1 MKKLFVLMTFMLS
14 FSVAAA
20 IDVYTFETEEQ
31 EALFKTLAAE
41 LRCPKCQNNNLADSN
56 ASIAKDMRQKTYNL
70 VIEGKTEDEI
80 VTYWIDRFGNFVLY
94 KPPVTLGTAIL
105 WVGPGLF
112 VIFGAIII
120 VRNSRRKSSV
130 VVDDDNDDN
139 ELTSAEKDRL
149 AKILK
154 DSEK

>member
-1 MKKLFVLMTFMLS
+1 MKKLFVLMTLMLS
-14 FSVAAA
+14 FSAAA
-20 IDVYTFETEEQ
+20 VIDVYDFETEEQ
-31 EALFKTLAAE
+31 EALFRTLTAE

-56 ASIAKDMRQKTYNL
+56 ASIAKDMRQKTYNM
-70 VIEGKTEDEI
+70 VIEGQNEDQI
-80 VTYWIDRFGNFVLY
+80 ITYWIDRFGNFVLY

-112 VIFGAIII
+112 VLFGGLII
-120 VRNSRRKSSV
+120 VRNSRRKVSV
-130 VVDDDNDDN
+130 ETDDSDD
-139 ELTSAEKDRL
+139 ELTGAEKDRL

>member
-1 MKKLFVLMTFMLS
+1 MKKLFVLMTLMLS
-14 FSVAAA
+14 FSAAA
-20 IDVYTFETEEQ
+20 VIDVYDFETEEQ
-31 EALFKTLAAE
+31 EALFRTLTAE

-56 ASIAKDMRQKTYNL
+56 ASIAKDMRQKTYNM
-70 VIEGKTEDEI
+70 VIEGQNEDQI

-112 VIFGAIII
+112 VLFGGLII
-120 VRNSRRKSSV
+120 VRNSRRKGSV
-130 VVDDDNDDN
+130 ETDDSDD
-139 ELTSAEKDRL
+139 ELTGAEKDRL

>member
-1 MKKLFVLMTFMLS
+1 MKKLFVLMTLMLS
-14 FSVAAA
+14 FSVAAV
-20 IDVYTFETEEQ
+20 IDVYDFETDEQ
-31 EALFKTLAAE
+31 EALFRTLTAE

-56 ASIAKDMRQKTYNL
+56 ASIAKDMRQKTYNM
-70 VIEGKTEDEI
+70 VVEGQNEDQI

-112 VIFGAIII
+112 VLFGGLII
-120 VRNSRRKSSV
+120 VRNSRRKISV
-130 VVDDDNDDN
+130 KTDEHDEALSN
-139 ELTSAEKDRL
+139 TEKDRL

>member
-1 MKKLFVLMTFMLS
+1 MTLMLS
-14 FSVAAA
+14 FSAAA
-20 IDVYTFETEEQ
+20 VIDVYDFETEEQ
-31 EALFKTLAAE
+31 EALFRTLTAE

-56 ASIAKDMRQKTYNL
+56 ASLAKDMRQKTYNM
-70 VIEGKTEDEI
+70 VIEGKQEDEI
-80 VTYWIDRFGNFVLY
+80 VDYWIDRFGNFVLY

-112 VIFGAIII
+112 VLFGGLII
-120 VRNSRRKSSV
+120 VRNSRRKVSV
-130 VVDDDNDDN
+130 QADDNDD
-139 ELTSAEKDRL
+139 ELTNAEKDRL

>member
-1 MKKLFVLMTFMLS
+1 MKKLFVLMTLMLS
-14 FSVAAA
+14 FSAAA
-20 IDVYTFETEEQ
+20 VIDVYDFETEEQ
-31 EALFKTLAAE
+31 EALFRTLTAE

-56 ASIAKDMRQKTYNL
+56 ASLAKDMRQKTYNM
-70 VIEGKTEDEI
+70 VIEGKQEDEI
-80 VTYWIDRFGNFVLY
+80 VDYWIDRFGNFVLY

-112 VIFGAIII
+112 VLFGGLII
-120 VRNSRRKSSV
+120 VRNSRRKVSV
-130 VVDDDNDDN
+130 QADDNDD
-139 ELTSAEKDRL
+139 ELTNAEKDRL

>member
-1 MKKLFVLMTFMLS
+1 MKKLFVLMTLMLS
-14 FSVAAA
+14 FSVAAV
-20 IDVYTFETEEQ
+20 IDVYDFETEEQ
-31 EALFKTLAAE
+31 EALFRTLTAE

-56 ASIAKDMRQKTYNL
+56 ASIAKDMRQKTYNM
-70 VIEGKTEDEI
+70 VVEGQDEDQI
-80 VTYWIDRFGNFVLY
+80 VDYWIDRFGNFVLY

-112 VIFGAIII
+112 VLFGGLIV
-120 VRNSRRKSSV
+120 VRNSRRKVSV
-130 VVDDDNDDN
+130 ETDERDE

>member
-1 MKKLFVLMTFMLS
+1 MKKLFVLMTLMLS
-14 FSVAAA
+14 FSAAA
-20 IDVYTFETEEQ
+20 VIDVYDFETEEQ
-31 EALFKTLAAE
+31 EVLFRTLTAE

-56 ASIAKDMRQKTYNL
+56 ASIAKDMRQKSYNM

-80 VTYWIDRFGNFVLY
+80 VAYWIDRFGNFVLY

-112 VIFGAIII
+112 VLFGGIMI
-120 VRNSRRKSSV
+120 VRNSRRKSSAV
-130 VVDDDNDDN
+130 ADDRDD

>member
-1 MKKLFVLMTFMLS
+1 MKKLFVLMTLMFS
-14 FSVAAA
+14 FSAAA
-20 IDVYTFETEEQ
+20 VIDVYDFETEEQ
-31 EALFKTLAAE
+31 EALFRTLTAE

-56 ASIAKDMRQKTYNL
+56 ASIAKDMRQKTYNM
-70 VIEGKTEDEI
+70 VTEGQNEDQI

-112 VIFGAIII
+112 VLFGGLII
-120 VRNSRRKSSV
+120 VRNSRRKVSV
-130 VVDDDNDDN
+130 EMDDRDE
-139 ELTSAEKDRL
+139 ELSSAEKDRL

>member
-1 MKKLFVLMTFMLS
+1 MKKLFVLMTLMLS
-14 FSVAAA
+14 FSAAA
-20 IDVYTFETEEQ
+20 VIDVYDFETEEQ
-31 EALFKTLAAE
+31 EALFRTLTAE

-56 ASIAKDMRQKTYNL
+56 ASIAKDMRQKTYNM
-70 VIEGKTEDEI
+70 VIEGQNEDQI

-112 VIFGAIII
+112 VLFGGLII
-120 VRNSRRKSSV
+120 VRNSRRKVSV
-130 VVDDDNDDN
+130 ETDERDD
-139 ELTSAEKDRL
+139 ELTGAEKDRL

>member
-1 MKKLFVLMTFMLS
+1 MKKLFVLMTLMLS
-14 FSVAAA
+14 FSVAAV
-20 IDVYTFETEEQ
+20 IDVYDFETEEQ
-31 EALFKTLAAE
+31 EALFRTLTAE

-56 ASIAKDMRQKTYNL
+56 ASIAKDMRQKTYNM
-70 VIEGKTEDEI
+70 VIEGQNEDQI
-80 VTYWIDRFGNFVLY
+80 VDYWIDRFGNFVLY

-112 VIFGAIII
+112 VLFGGLII
-120 VRNSRRKSSV
+120 VRNSRRKVSV
-130 VVDDDNDDN
+130 ETDERDE

>member
-1 MKKLFVLMTFMLS
+1 MKKLFVLMTLMIS
-14 FSVAAA
+14 FSVAAV
-20 IDVYTFETEEQ
+20 IDVYDFETEEQ
-31 EALFKTLAAE
+31 EALFRTLTAE

-56 ASIAKDMRQKTYNL
+56 ASIAKDMRQKTYNM
-70 VIEGKTEDEI
+70 VIEGQNEDLI

-112 VIFGAIII
+112 VLFGGLII
-120 VRNSRRKSSV
+120 VRNSRRKGSV
-130 VVDDDNDDN
+130 ETDDSDD
-139 ELTSAEKDRL
+139 ELTGAEKDRL